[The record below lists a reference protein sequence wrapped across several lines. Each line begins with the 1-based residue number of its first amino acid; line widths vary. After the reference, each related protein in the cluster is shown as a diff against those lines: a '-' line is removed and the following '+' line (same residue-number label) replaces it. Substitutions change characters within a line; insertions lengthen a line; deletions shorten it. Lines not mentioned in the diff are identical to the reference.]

1 VKLAPQEIYKIGDD
15 KPKADGARGTSQV
28 QLKSGLSYSK
38 DELDRDDKQR
48 LRRAKKRA
56 KSKHFNELKDM
67 KEQRER
73 QTSGNEKEGDRKR
86 QRVGDVVDTL
96 SKAKNLT
103 VIDNKGQ
110 LRDAQGNLKKSS
122 GAQSTNDFRL

>member
-1 VKLAPQEIYKIGDD
+1 
-15 KPKADGARGTSQV
+15 
-28 QLKSGLSYSK
+28 
-38 DELDRDDKQR
+38 
-48 LRRAKKRA
+48 
-56 KSKHFNELKDM
+56 M